1 MTSET
6 NNLSK
11 NSAENLAKKDANNAK
26 PQFVQIS
33 IEGVDAE
40 KFLQGQLTCDV
51 TKLGLSYQAAAICNL
66 KGRIDFGIW
75 IKRHGEQ
82 EFDMVIS
89 QDCSASLLAH
99 LKKFGAFSK
108 FTTKDPIDVYPC
120 VIDGIPTFSQSS
132 DHDSDDERASWMA
145 ASIDSGNYWI
155 VAATQGEF
163 QPQEL
168 RLHQRGGMDYDKGCY
183 LGQEVIARIYFK
195 SAPKAFLHL
204 IKGNGA
210 LPNAGDKI
218 DNVQI
223 VNAIAADNGF
233 KALVVA
239 RPEHLENSDF
249 TILPLPEAL
258 QADVARQK

>member
-1 MTSET
+1 MTT
-6 NNLSK
+6 DTINNPQSL
-11 NSAENLAKKDANNAK
+11 

-33 IEGVDAE
+33 LEGIDAE

-75 IKRHGEQ
+75 IKRHGEN
-82 EFDMVIS
+82 EFDIVIS
-89 QDCSASLLAH
+89 QDCAASLQAH

-108 FTTKDPIDVYPC
+108 FTIKDPIDVYPC
-120 VIDGIPTFSQSS
+120 VLDGVPTFSQSR
-132 DHDSDDERASWMA
+132 DYDNDEERHSWQA

-204 IKGNGA
+204 IQGDGNVPA
-210 LPNAGDKI
+210 AGDKLG
-218 DNVQI
+218 QI
-223 VNAIAADNGF
+223 QAVNAIAIDNGF

-239 RPEHLENSDF
+239 RPEHLEGSHLTLLN
-249 TILPLPEAL
+249 LPENL